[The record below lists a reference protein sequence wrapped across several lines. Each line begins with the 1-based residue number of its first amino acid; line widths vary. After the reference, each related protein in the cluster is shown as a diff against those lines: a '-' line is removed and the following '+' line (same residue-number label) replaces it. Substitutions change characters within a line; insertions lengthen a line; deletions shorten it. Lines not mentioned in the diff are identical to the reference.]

1 MENFLNLFSMLR
13 LGLKLMKMVS
23 RSSRAVLKKQP
34 TPRELNRPI
43 PRELNAPS
51 PRALNTPIPRELN
64 APSPRE
70 APTVRQAAPSR
81 METTERA
88 PRKKRQRQ
96 AHRAGFDGL

>member
-1 MENFLNLFSMLR
+1 MENFLNPFSMLR

-43 PRELNAPS
+43 PR
-51 PRALNTPIPRELN
+51 ALNT
-64 APSPRE
+64 PSPRE
-70 APTVRQAAPSR
+70 APTVRQTAPSR
-81 METTERA
+81 METAERA